1 MKSALVIFNGIKF
14 PYYLMEYALA
24 QVKEH
29 EAEVH
34 VIFLRAREENSES
47 YGFPSDMKATEEKTA
62 VEDDEKYNRDIIIQH
77 MNLANDMAASEGI
90 TCKTEL
96 LIDCSIGEISIL
108 MKNFDVVYIDADYD
122 NENTSLLGNE
132 KFSLSELIEEAPS
145 KVKLVSEEGTVI

>member
-24 QVKEH
+24 QAKENKAAMH
-29 EAEVH
+29 LV
-34 VIFLRAREENSES
+34 FLRARKENSES
-47 YGFPSDMKATEEKTA
+47 YGFPSDLEATEEKSA
-62 VEDDEKYNRDIIIQH
+62 VEDDEKYNREIIIHH
-77 MNLANDMAASEGI
+77 MKLANDMVASEGI

-96 LIDCSIGEISIL
+96 QTDCSIEEISHL

-145 KVKLVSEEGTVI
+145 KIKLVSEDGTVI